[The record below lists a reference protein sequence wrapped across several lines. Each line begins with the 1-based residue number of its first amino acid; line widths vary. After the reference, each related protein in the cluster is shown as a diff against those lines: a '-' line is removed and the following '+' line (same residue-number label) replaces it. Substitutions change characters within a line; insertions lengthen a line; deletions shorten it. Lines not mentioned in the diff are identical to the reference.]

1 MVEEQR
7 RQLGAR
13 SRAIAAVRPL
23 ARPILAPGLPGL
35 RKLGTGL
42 ALDLAQEVGERRGF
56 LWLPVA
62 FAIGIGFYFGAAHEP
77 SAMAASGLAVLLVA
91 LAFAARSRAIAF
103 HLLAGLAAITA
114 GFALATL
121 HTARIAHPVLP
132 TQLVAA
138 EVSGFVER
146 AELRTKDGK
155 QNGRI
160 VLRVTGLER
169 AGEPRPERVRVTLP
183 GSPPAVG
190 SHVTVRATLG
200 PPPGPAYPGGYDF
213 GRDAWFDGIGA
224 TGFAFGKAREST
236 APEPVPPGL
245 SFAAWLEQVRAA
257 MAGRIEAVLS
267 GDTGAIAVALVTGLR
282 GGVSESVEEAM
293 RISGL
298 SHILSISG
306 LHMAL
311 VAMNTY
317 WLARALLALSP
328 MLALRWPIKAMAA
341 LPAIGA
347 ATFYL
352 VLSGNEV
359 PTQRSYLMTL
369 LVLGGIMLG
378 RTAFTLRTIA
388 IAALV
393 VLIAAPAT
401 LLDPGTQMSFAAT
414 LALVAAHEAFGRRL
428 MEMIGPKT
436 NVVGKLLQWLAIL
449 LLTSL
454 VAGLATAPY
463 AAFHFQRLAPLSLLA
478 NLAAAPLVSMVIM
491 LPALFAVLLMPLG
504 WDGPI
509 WRVVGFGIDGMT
521 YIAATVAA
529 MPGAD
534 RGLPVFPLATMIL
547 FSLALVCLCLLRTR
561 LVLIAPLLAVA
572 GLWIGAS
579 PERPDMLVDATGKT
593 VAVRGLDGR
602 LALMGDRPTAV
613 LAGRFASEQWL
624 AAEGDRAA
632 LTEPTARMAAPL
644 CDRLGCTLPMTDG
657 RSATLSLSR
666 DSLAD
671 DCRLA
676 AVLVTPFEPPE
687 DCAAYV
693 VRIAPDSTSGAQAL
707 HLTADGPQLVRGRP
721 EGAERPWMPA
731 PREKLAS
738 TTVKPARPITSIDP
752 AGAADTQALPP
763 EQAAPAPDQ

>member
-1 MVEEQR
+1 M
-7 RQLGAR
+7 
-13 SRAIAAVRPL
+13 
-23 ARPILAPGLPGL
+23 LAPGLPDL
-35 RKLGTGL
+35 RKLGAGL
-42 ALDLAQEVGERRGF
+42 ALDLAREVGERRGF
-56 LWLPVA
+56 LWLPIA
-62 FAIGIGFYFGAAHEP
+62 FAIGIGLYFGAAREP
-77 SAMAASGLAVLLVA
+77 SAIAASGLAVLLVA
-91 LAFAARSRAIAF
+91 LAFTARSRAVAF
-103 HLLAGLAAITA
+103 HLLVGLAAIAA

-160 VLRVTGLER
+160 VLRVTALER
-169 AGEPRPERVRVTLP
+169 AGEPRPERVRVTVP
-183 GSPPAVG
+183 GTPPAVG

-224 TGFAFGKAREST
+224 TGFAFGKARESV
-236 APEPVPPGL
+236 APGPVPPTLG
-245 SFAAWLEQVRAA
+245 FAAWLDEVRAA
-257 MAGRIEAVLS
+257 MAGRITAVLS

-282 GGVSESVEEAM
+282 GGVSESVEETM

-298 SHILSISG
+298 SHILSMSG

-311 VAMNTY
+311 VATTTFF
-317 WLARALLALSP
+317 LARALLALWP
-328 MLALRWPIKAMAA
+328 ALALRWPIKAYAA
-341 LPAIGA
+341 VPAIAA

-369 LVLGGIMLG
+369 LVLAGIMLG
-378 RTAFTLRTIA
+378 RPALTLRTLA
-388 IAALV
+388 IAALI
-393 VLIAAPAT
+393 VLATAPAT

-428 MEMIGPKT
+428 I
-436 NVVGKLLQWLAIL
+436 NSVGASTPVGGYALRYVGALLV
-449 LLTSL
+449 TSL

-463 AAFHFQRLAPLSLLA
+463 AAFHFQRLAPFSLLA
-478 NLAAAPLVSMVIM
+478 NLAAAPLVSLIVMPFGLLGALL
-491 LPALFAVLLMPLG
+491 LPFG
-504 WDGPI
+504 WDGPA
-509 WRVVGFGIDGMT
+509 WSAMGFGIDGMS

-529 MPGAD
+529 MPDAD
-534 RGLPVFPLATMIL
+534 RGLPAFPLATLIL
-547 FSLALVCLCLLRTR
+547 FSLALACLCLLRTR
-561 LVLIAPLLAVA
+561 LVLIVPVLAAA
-572 GLWIGAS
+572 GLWIGTS
-579 PERPDMLVDATGKT
+579 PERPDLLADATGKT
-593 VAVRGLDGR
+593 VAVRGVDGR

-613 LAGRFASEQWL
+613 LASRFAGEQWL
-624 AAEGDRAA
+624 AAEGDRTALAA
-632 LTEPTARMAAPL
+632 PGAQMAAPL

-657 RSATLSLSR
+657 RSAAVSLSR

-693 VRIAPDSTSGAQAL
+693 VRIAPDGSSGAQAL
-707 HLTADGPQLVRGRP
+707 NLTADGPQLVRGRP
-721 EGAERPWMPA
+721 EGVERPWLPM

-738 TTVKPARPITSIDP
+738 AAAKSPQPITPIDP
-752 AGAADTQALPP
+752 AGTADTQALPP
-763 EQAAPAPDQ
+763 EQAVPASDQ